1 MQLSNWRAIEM
12 SKIWRDDA
20 VRLPEIALADPEF
33 EDERGRP
40 NDKRSM
46 LRQIAH
52 ALGTP
57 EDAFLDESE
66 AFATIEMTG
75 DLLCVWSALTLSDR
89 RLLLEMA
96 RGMISRG

>member
-1 MQLSNWRAIEM
+1 
-12 SKIWRDDA
+12 
-20 VRLPEIALADPEF
+20 
-33 EDERGRP
+33 
-40 NDKRSM
+40 M

-52 ALGTP
+52 ALGAP
-57 EDAFLDESE
+57 QDAFLDESE

-75 DLLCVWSALTLSDR
+75 ELLRVWCALTLSDR

>member
-1 MQLSNWRAIEM
+1 M
-12 SKIWRDDA
+12 
-20 VRLPEIALADPEF
+20 ADSDF
-33 EDERGRP
+33 EGEKARP

-52 ALGTP
+52 ALGVS
-57 EDAFLDESE
+57 EDAFLHESE
-66 AFATIEMTG
+66 AFATIDMTG
-75 DLLCVWSALTLSDR
+75 ELLRVWYALTLSDR